1 MKTFYIFIKIKIATE
16 RTPEEEAG
24 RARRSAIRDA
34 MINFVNSISIS
45 DISSVKAQSAMVTG
59 LSGETTEMS
68 RDGSDA
74 VTNQAIRLTN
84 SLSSFSAKGSVEDL
98 KHAAKGIMS
107 AMGNIQGGVN
117 DALAGRAQV
126 LQSDIEKAN
135 ALPKEFDADIENY
148 WTNPNNFKGP
158 NGEILEGQA
167 LKDEVNFQKQKRAAA
182 DAAQKNARIME
193 SVQKTVSSHMSVGDD
208 FAVNTPSLSVSVV
221 KASAKNVS
229 ANVSLGNGQVNAPTY
244 CEMIG
249 EVVNKT
255 VVPPGT
261 PITDLVHDPNE
272 KNNCENI
279 ILTVMSQSTPL
290 APSGN
295 NGPQAAVGSSG
306 AISYGLNDEFGKPI
320 KIADSGKPIDLVITR
335 STIPED
341 FVFQYIN
348 ASTLYKFP
356 NTTTYT
362 DEFGNNVTNGSLV
375 SRNKL
380 HFMQNGLSIF
390 TNDASLH
397 MQIKPDDPEQGYIM
411 VFKANGT
418 PNYNTTHRNFDYLK
432 ILCPNSTD
440 YVDDGNDTFYLFFLN
455 IAQIGGY
462 KGPAGFGIR
471 ELSENETLEY
481 CGPDSLEVGGLFLN
495 SSSPEQ
501 PPQVLSNFTLDFKTD
516 FQIRIYSSGCYYFDL
531 PTGFWKSDGLEI
543 MRDTTATSAHCVAT
557 HLTDFAG
564 GFAVVVPKINF
575 ESAFAKASFLDNPVI
590 YSTMMGI
597 AILYIILSII
607 SIRKDKLDKSRFN
620 IVPLPDNKPE
630 DNYFYELIIMT
641 GARAESGTNS
651 KVRIIITGENDES
664 EIRLLNGD
672 LPYAFKRGSVDSF
685 VLSTSRPLGPLSY
698 VRIWHDN
705 SGNGSKAS
713 WFLKN
718 ILIHDLQTREKYY
731 FLCQKWLAVERED
744 GQIDRVF
751 PVAGDVQK
759 KEIKALAEKQAK
771 IKISDGHL
779 WFSIIAKPAH
789 SPFTRFE
796 RVTACFT
803 LLFISMLMSIIYYGV
818 TTDVEYNGIKIGP
831 VKITAEQ
838 VLIGILSNL
847 ITFPPIFII
856 VQLFRRSRPR

>member
-1 MKTFYIFIKIKIATE
+1 M
-16 RTPEEEAG
+16 
-24 RARRSAIRDA
+24 RAAIRDA

-45 DISSVKAQSAMVTG
+45 DISSVKAQASMLTG

-84 SLSSFSAKGSVEDL
+84 SLSSFSSKGSVEDL
-98 KHAAKGIMS
+98 KHAAAGIMGT
-107 AMGNIQGGVN
+107 MGNIQGGVN

-126 LQSDIEKAN
+126 LEADIEKAN

-193 SVQKTVSSHMSVGDD
+193 SVQKSVSSHMSVGDD
-208 FAVNTPSLSVSVV
+208 FAINTPMLSVNVI
-221 KASAKNVS
+221 KASAKNIS
-229 ANVSLGNGQVNAPTY
+229 ANISLGNGKVNAPTY
-244 CEMIG
+244 CQMIG

-255 VVPPGT
+255 VIPPGT
-261 PITDLVHDPNE
+261 PITDLVYDPEE
-272 KNNCENI
+272 KNNCENK
-279 ILTVMSQSTPL
+279 ILTVQSQSTPS

-295 NGPQAAVGSSG
+295 NGPESAVGTSG
-306 AISYGLNDEFGKPI
+306 AISFGLNDEFGKPI
-320 KIADSGKPIDLVITR
+320 PIANSGQPIDLVITR
-335 STIPED
+335 AEAPAD
-341 FVFQYIN
+341 FVFQYVN
-348 ASTLYKFP
+348 ASSLYKYP

-380 HFMQNGLSIF
+380 NFMQNGLNIF
-390 TNDASLH
+390 TNDASVH
-397 MQIKPDDPEQGYIM
+397 IQIKPEDPEQGYIM
-411 VFKANGT
+411 VFKLDGT
-418 PNYNTTHRNFDYLK
+418 PNYNATHRNFDYLK
-432 ILCPNSTD
+432 ILCPNTTD
-440 YVDDGNDTFYLFFLN
+440 YVDDGNETFYLFFLN

-481 CGPDSLEVGGLFLN
+481 CGPDSSEEGGLFLN

-501 PPQVLSNFTLDFKTD
+501 PPLVPSNFTLDFNSD
-516 FQIRIYSSGCYYFDL
+516 FQIRIFSSGCYYFDL

-543 MRDTTATSAHCVAT
+543 MRDTTATAAHCVAT

-564 GFAVVVPKINF
+564 GFAVVVPSINF
-575 ESAFAKASFLDNPVI
+575 EAAFANASFLDNPVI
-590 YSTMMGI
+590 YSTMMGVT
-597 AILYIILSII
+597 ILYIIMAILAR
-607 SIRKDKLDKSRFN
+607 RKDKLDKSRFN
-620 IVPLPDNKPE
+620 IVPLADNKPE
-630 DNYFYELIIMT
+630 DNYFYELVIMT
-641 GARAESGTNS
+641 GARAESGTDS
-651 KVRIIITGENDES
+651 KVRIIITGEDDES

-672 LPYAFKRGSVDSF
+672 LPYAFERGSVDSF
-685 VLSTSRPLGPLSY
+685 VLSTSRPLGALSY
-698 VRIWHDN
+698 VRVWHDN
-705 SGNGSKAS
+705 SGSGSKAS
-713 WFLKN
+713 WYLKN
-718 ILIHDLQTREKYY
+718 ILIHDLQTREKFY
-731 FLCQKWLAVERED
+731 FFCQKWLAVERED
-744 GQIDRVF
+744 GQIDRVL

-771 IKISDGHL
+771 NKISDGHL
-779 WFSIIAKPAH
+779 WFSVIAKPAH

-803 LLFISMLMSIIYYGV
+803 LMFISMLMNILYYGV
-818 TTDVEYNGIKIGP
+818 AAEIKSEGLQIGP
-831 VKITAEQ
+831 IKITAEQ
-838 VLIGILSNL
+838 VMIGVLSNL
-847 ITFPPIFII
+847 ITFPPTFII
-856 VQLFRRSRPR
+856 VQLFRRSRAR